1 MAVTEFQ
8 PPELGEGAD
17 AALEVFEKFIPE
29 QTYEGVPLVGR
40 DISKAFGGIKAL
52 REVPHIE
59 VPPHTFV
66 GLIGPNGAGKSTLFN
81 VLNGFTSPDTGEI
94 ILFGHD
100 VTKKQPWDRAK
111 LGMSRTFQ
119 ANHIDLDLS
128 TFDNLLSGAYQLIR
142 GGLFAATFR
151 GKKNYSDEQRARVA
165 ARAVARLLGLEPVIN
180 VMARNLDFAAQRRI
194 EIGRSLMS
202 GPRLLL
208 LDEPTAGVD
217 AHEAAE
223 LVALVKRMQV
233 DLGLAVLL
241 IEHYVQAVMENCNPI
256 YVLDQ
261 GTLIACGTPSEV
273 ARDPKVRASYLGESG
288 TGKKNA

>member
-8 PPELGEGAD
+8 PPELGEGQD
-17 AALEVFEKFIPE
+17 AALEVFEKFLPE
-29 QTYEGVPLVGR
+29 QSVEAVPLVGR
-40 DISKAFGGIKAL
+40 DLSKSFGGIRAV

-81 VLNGFTSPDTGEI
+81 LLNGFTTPDTGEV
-94 ILFGHD
+94 ILFGQD
-100 VTKKQPWDRAK
+100 VTKKPPWDRAK

-119 ANHIDLDLS
+119 ANHIDLDLT

-142 GGLFAATFR
+142 GGLLTATFR
-151 GKKNYSDEQRARVA
+151 SGKNFADEQKAKVA
-165 ARAVARLLGLEPVIN
+165 ARAVARLLGLEPVLN

-217 AHEAAE
+217 AHEAKE
-223 LVALVKRMQV
+223 LVALVKRLQV

-241 IEHYVQAVMENCNPI
+241 IEHFVQAVMENCNPI

-273 ARDPKVRASYLGESG
+273 SKDPKVRASYLGETG
-288 TGKKNA
+288 TGKHA

>member
-8 PPELGEGAD
+8 PPELGEGQD
-17 AALEVFEKFIPE
+17 AALEVFEKFLPE
-29 QTYEGVPLVGR
+29 QTAEAVPLVGR
-40 DISKAFGGIKAL
+40 DLSKAFGGIRAV
-52 REVPHIE
+52 REVPLIE

-81 VLNGFTSPDTGEI
+81 LLNGFTMPDTGEVV
-94 ILFGHD
+94 LFGQD
-100 VTKKQPWDRAK
+100 VTKKPPWDRAK

-119 ANHIDLDLS
+119 ANHIDLDLT
-128 TFDNLLSGAYQLIR
+128 TFDNLLAGAFQLIR
-142 GGLFAATFR
+142 GGLFTATFR
-151 GKKNYSDEQRARVA
+151 SSKNYADEQKARVA
-165 ARAVARLLGLEPVIN
+165 AKAVARLLGLEPVLN

-217 AHEAAE
+217 AHEAKE

-241 IEHYVQAVMENCNPI
+241 IEHFVQAVMENCNPI

-261 GTLIACGTPSEV
+261 GTLIASGTPSEV
-273 ARDPKVRASYLGESG
+273 SKDPKVRASYLGETG
-288 TGKKNA
+288 TGKHA

>member
-1 MAVTEFQ
+1 MAAVTSN
-8 PPELGEGAD
+8 PSLELAEGQE
-17 AALEVFEKFIPE
+17 AALEVFSRFIPE
-29 QTYEGVPLVGR
+29 QTYDGTPLVGR
-40 DISKAFGGIKAL
+40 DISKAFGGIRAL
-52 REVPHIE
+52 REVPLIE
-59 VPPHTFV
+59 VPPHSFV

-81 VLNGFTSPDTGEI
+81 VLNGFTTPDTGEV
-94 ILFGHD
+94 ILFGQD

-119 ANHIDLDLS
+119 ANHIDLNLS
-128 TFDNLLSGAYQLIR
+128 TFDNLLAGAYQLIR

-151 GKKNYSDEQRARVA
+151 SRGNHTDEQRAHLA
-165 ARAVARLLGLEPVIN
+165 ATAVARLLDLEPVLN
-180 VMARNLDFAAQRRI
+180 VMARSLDFAAQRRI

-217 AHEAAE
+217 AHEAKE
-223 LVALVKRMQV
+223 LVALVKRMQM

-241 IEHYVQAVMENCNPI
+241 IEHYVQAVMENSNPI

-261 GTLIACGTPSEV
+261 GTLIAAGTPTEV
-273 ARDPKVRASYLGESG
+273 ANDPKVRASYLGEDG
-288 TGKKNA
+288 QHA

>member
-1 MAVTEFQ
+1 MAVTEFR
-8 PPELGEGAD
+8 PPELGEGQD

-29 QTYEGVPLVGR
+29 QTAEAVPLVGR
-40 DISKAFGGIKAL
+40 DLSKAFGGIRAV
-52 REVPHIE
+52 REVPLIE

-81 VLNGFTSPDTGEI
+81 LLNGFTAPDTGEV
-94 ILFGHD
+94 ILFGQD
-100 VTKKQPWDRAK
+100 VTKKPPWDRAK

-119 ANHIDLDLS
+119 ANHIDLDLT
-128 TFDNLLSGAYQLIR
+128 TFDNLLAGAFQLIR
-142 GGLFAATFR
+142 GGLLTATFR
-151 GKKNYSDEQRARVA
+151 SKKNFADEEKAGLA

-180 VMARNLDFAAQRRI
+180 VMARDLDFAAQRRI

-217 AHEAAE
+217 AHEAKE
-223 LVALVKRMQV
+223 LVALVKRLQV

-241 IEHYVQAVMENCNPI
+241 IEHFVQAVMENCNPI

-261 GTLIACGTPSEV
+261 GTLIASGTPSEV
-273 ARDPKVRASYLGESG
+273 SKDPKVRASYLGESG
-288 TGKKNA
+288 TGKN

>member
-8 PPELGEGAD
+8 PPELAEGAE

-29 QTYEGVPLVGR
+29 QSYEGVPLVGR
-40 DISKAFGGIKAL
+40 DLSKSFGGIKAL
-52 REVPHIE
+52 RDVPFIE

-81 VLNGFTSPDTGEI
+81 VLNGFTTPDTGEV

-100 VTKKQPWDRAK
+100 VTRTQPWDRAK

-119 ANHIDLDLS
+119 ANHIDLDLT
-128 TFDNLLSGAYQLIR
+128 TFDNLLAGAYQLIR
-142 GGLFAATFR
+142 GGLLSSVFRSRKTF
-151 GKKNYSDEQRARVA
+151 GDEQRARVA

-217 AHEAAE
+217 SHEAKE

-233 DLGLAVLL
+233 DLGLSVLL

-261 GTLIACGTPSEV
+261 GTLIASGTPGEV
-273 ARDPKVRASYLGESG
+273 SKDPKVRASYLGETG
-288 TGKKNA
+288 TGKNA

>member
-1 MAVTEFQ
+1 MTTVT
-8 PPELGEGAD
+8 PNPTLELAEGQE

-29 QTYEGVPLVGR
+29 QTYDGVPLVGR
-40 DISKAFGGIKAL
+40 DIAKAFGGIKAL
-52 REVPHIE
+52 REVPLIE
-59 VPPHTFV
+59 VPPHSFV

-81 VLNGFTSPDTGEI
+81 VLNGFTTPDTGEVV
-94 ILFGHD
+94 LFGQD
-100 VTKKQPWDRAK
+100 VTRRQPWDRAK

-119 ANHIDLDLS
+119 ANHIDLNLS

-151 GKKNYSDEQRARVA
+151 SRGNHTDEQRARLA
-165 ARAVARLLGLEPVIN
+165 ARAVARLLDLEPVLE
-180 VMARNLDFAAQRRI
+180 VMARSLDFAAQRRI

-217 AHEAAE
+217 AHEAKE
-223 LVALVKRMQV
+223 LVALVKRMQM

-241 IEHYVQAVMENCNPI
+241 IEHFVQAVMENSNPI

-261 GTLIACGTPSEV
+261 GTLIAAGTPAEV
-273 ARDPKVRASYLGESG
+273 ANDPKVRASYLGEEEHH
-288 TGKKNA
+288 A

>member
-1 MAVTEFQ
+1 M
-8 PPELGEGAD
+8 
-17 AALEVFEKFIPE
+17 
-29 QTYEGVPLVGR
+29 
-40 DISKAFGGIKAL
+40 
-52 REVPHIE
+52 
-59 VPPHTFV
+59 
-66 GLIGPNGAGKSTLFN
+66 
-81 VLNGFTSPDTGEI
+81 
-94 ILFGHD
+94 
-100 VTKKQPWDRAK
+100 
-111 LGMSRTFQ
+111 
-119 ANHIDLDLS
+119 
-128 TFDNLLSGAYQLIR
+128 
-142 GGLFAATFR
+142 AATFR
-151 GKKNYSDEQRARVA
+151 SKKNYADEQRARLA
-165 ARAVARLLGLEPVIN
+165 ARAVARLLGLEPVID

-241 IEHYVQAVMENCNPI
+241 IEHYVQAVMDNCNPI

-261 GTLIACGTPSEV
+261 GMLIACGTPSEV

>member
-8 PPELGEGAD
+8 PPVLGEGQD

-29 QTYEGVPLVGR
+29 QTTEAVPLVGR
-40 DISKAFGGIKAL
+40 DLSKAFGGIRAV
-52 REVPHIE
+52 REVPHLE

-81 VLNGFTSPDTGEI
+81 LLNGFTTPDTGEV
-94 ILFGHD
+94 ILFGRD

-119 ANHIDLDLS
+119 ANHIDLDLT
-128 TFDNLLSGAYQLIR
+128 TFDNLLAGAFQLIR
-142 GGLFAATFR
+142 GGLFTATFR
-151 GKKNYSDEQRARVA
+151 SSKNFADEEKARTA
-165 ARAVARLLGLEPVIN
+165 ARAVARLLGLEPVLN

-217 AHEAAE
+217 AHEAKE
-223 LVALVKRMQV
+223 LVALVKRLQV

-241 IEHYVQAVMENCNPI
+241 IEHFVQAVMENCNPI

-273 ARDPKVRASYLGESG
+273 SKDPKVRASYLGETG
-288 TGKKNA
+288 TGKHA

>member
-1 MAVTEFQ
+1 MAVTDFQ
-8 PPELGEGAD
+8 PPELAEGQE
-17 AALEVFEKFIPE
+17 AALEVFERFLPE
-29 QTYEGVPLVGR
+29 QTSEGVPLVGR
-40 DISKAFGGIKAL
+40 DLSKAFGGIKAL
-52 REVPHIE
+52 RDVPLIE

-81 VLNGFTSPDTGEI
+81 VLNGFTTPDTGQV
-94 ILFGHD
+94 ILFGQD
-100 VTKKQPWDRAK
+100 VTRRQPWDRAK

-119 ANHIDLDLS
+119 ANHIDLDLT

-142 GGLFAATFR
+142 GGLLAATFR
-151 GKKNYSDEQRARVA
+151 SGKNYADEQRARLA
-165 ARAVARLLGLEPVIN
+165 AKAVARLLGLEPVLG

-217 AHEAAE
+217 AHEARE
-223 LVALVKRMQV
+223 LVGLVKRLQV

-261 GTLIACGTPSEV
+261 GSLIASGTPTEV
-273 ARDPKVRASYLGESG
+273 ATDPKVRASYLGEG
-288 TGKKNA
+288 GQHA

>member
-1 MAVTEFQ
+1 MKLTLSWLKDHLETSASLDEITTTLTRIGLEVE
-8 PPELGEGAD
+8 EVED
-17 AALEVFEKFIPE
+17 KSAALAPYRVAYVVSAE
-29 QTYEGVPLVGR
+29 Q
-40 DISKAFGGIKAL
+40 
-52 REVPHIE
+52 H
-59 VPPHTFV
+59 
-66 GLIGPNGAGKSTLFN
+66 PNADRLKVCIVDTGAGQVQVVCGAPN
-81 VLNGFTSPDTGEI
+81 ARTGMKGV
-94 ILFGHD
+94 FAPTG
-100 VTKKQPWDRAK
+100 T
-111 LGMSRTFQ
+111 
-119 ANHIDLDLS
+119 HIPGTGLDLKAS
-128 TFDNLLSGAYQLIR
+128 KVR
-142 GGLFAATFR
+142 GVESNGMLVSEREMGL
-151 GKKNYSDEQRARVA
+151 SDEHAGILELPDDAPVGTPF
-165 ARAVARLLGLEPVIN
+165 ARLLGLEPVLN

>member
-1 MAVTEFQ
+1 MAAVTSNPTF
-8 PPELGEGAD
+8 ELAEGQE
-17 AALEVFEKFIPE
+17 AALEAFSNFIPE
-29 QTYEGVPLVGR
+29 QSYDGVPLVGR
-40 DISKAFGGIKAL
+40 DISKAFGGIRAL
-52 REVPHIE
+52 REVPFIE
-59 VPPHTFV
+59 VPAHSFV

-81 VLNGFTSPDTGEI
+81 VLNGFTTPDTGEI
-94 ILFGHD
+94 VLFGQD
-100 VTKKQPWDRAK
+100 VTRRQPWDRAK

-119 ANHIDLDLS
+119 ANHIDLNLT

-151 GKKNYSDEQRARVA
+151 SRKNYNDEQAARLA
-165 ARAVARLLGLEPVIN
+165 ARAVARLLDLEPVSG
-180 VMARNLDFAAQRRI
+180 VMARSLDFAAQRRI

-217 AHEAAE
+217 AHEAKE

-241 IEHYVQAVMENCNPI
+241 IEHYVQAVMENSNPI

-261 GTLIACGTPSEV
+261 GTLIASGTPAEV
-273 ARDPKVRASYLGESG
+273 ANDPKVRASYLGEDEHH
-288 TGKKNA
+288 A

>member
-1 MAVTEFQ
+1 VAVTEFR
-8 PPELGEGAD
+8 PPELGEGQE
-17 AALEVFEKFIPE
+17 AALEVFEQFLPE
-29 QTYEGVPLVGR
+29 QAYEGVPLVGR

-52 REVPHIE
+52 RDVPFIE

-81 VLNGFTSPDTGEI
+81 VLNGFTMPDTGEVT
-94 ILFGHD
+94 LFGHD
-100 VTKKQPWDRAK
+100 VTRRPPWDRAK

-119 ANHIDLDLS
+119 ANHIDLDLT

-142 GGLFAATFR
+142 GGLLAATFR
-151 GKKNYSDEQRARVA
+151 GRRNHTDEQRARVA
-165 ARAVARLLGLEPVIN
+165 ARAVARLLGLEPVID

-217 AHEAAE
+217 AHEAKE
-223 LVALVKRMQV
+223 LVSLVKRMQV
-233 DLGLAVLL
+233 DLGLSVLL
-241 IEHYVQAVMENCNPI
+241 IEHYVQAVMENCDPI

-261 GTLIACGTPSEV
+261 GTLIASGTPAEV
-273 ARDPKVRASYLGESG
+273 ARDPKVRASYLGEG
-288 TGKKNA
+288 THHA